1 MNFAGTEVYF
11 SSDDL
16 IVSKTDLKGHIT
28 YANHTFLDIAGY
40 DEDEVIGQAHNLI
53 RNDNMPRG
61 IFEYFWQT
69 IGGGQEIFAY
79 VVNST
84 KNGDHY
90 WVIAHVTASYKN
102 GQVVGYHST
111 RRKPDAQTITGTII
125 PLYDELNRIE
135 TGYANRKEGIQHS
148 VARLQE
154 ILDEKSMNYGEFI
167 STLTRKH

>member
-28 YANHTFLDIAGY
+28 YANHTFLEIAGY
-40 DEDEVIGQAHNLI
+40 NEDEVVGKAHNVI
-53 RNDNMPRG
+53 RHGNMPRG
-61 IFEYFWQT
+61 VFEYFWKT
-69 IGGGQEIFAY
+69 ISEGQEIFAY

-90 WVIAHVTASYKN
+90 WVIAHVTPSYQN

-111 RRKPDAQTITGTII
+111 RRKPNPQTINSTII
-125 PLYDELNRIE
+125 PLYDELNAIE
-135 TGYANRKEGIQHS
+135 AQHSNRKEGIQQS
-148 VARLQE
+148 VSRLQE
-154 ILDEKSMNYGEFI
+154 ILDEKNASYNEFI
-167 STLTRKH
+167 STLTRTH